1 MLDFVVKEPIRNT
14 LRVAILYEMVRRPM
28 SHKKFSRLK
37 EILGYHKWPTVIIVR
52 KKFSL

>member
-14 LRVAILYEMVRRPM
+14 LRVAILYEMVRM

-37 EILGYHKWPTVIIVR
+37 EILGYHKWSTVIIVR